1 MRSHIFQHV
10 PFEGPGSIEPWLRAA
25 GHHIT
30 RTPFFIGGSTLPAIP
45 DIDSLIVMGGP
56 MSANDEQLFPWLAQ
70 EKAFIRRAIDDG
82 KPVLGICLG
91 AQLIASAMG
100 ARVYPNPTREIGWFP
115 IHGCTVPGANNF
127 SFPSS
132 VNVFHWHGE
141 TFDLPSGAIHLA
153 SSDVCRLQAFQ
164 LGTSVIGLQ
173 FHLETTPASARDI
186 VTHCSAELT
195 PDDHVQDAATLLS
208 ATTEHYRTINRLM
221 GEVLTFLLDPNGG
234 KK

>member
-10 PFEGPGSIEPWLRAA
+10 SFEGPGSIEPWLRAA

-30 RTPFFIGGSTLPAIP
+30 RTPFFKDGSTFPEVS
-45 DIDSLIVMGGP
+45 DIDLLIVMGGP
-56 MSANDEQLFPWLAQ
+56 MSANDEKQFPWLAQ
-70 EKAFIRRAIDDG
+70 EKAFIRRAIDAG

-115 IHGCTVPGANNF
+115 IHGCTAPGANNF
-127 SFPSS
+127 SFPLS
-132 VNVFHWHGE
+132 VDVFHWHRE
-141 TFDLPSGAIHLA
+141 TFDLPPDAIHLA
-153 SSDVCRLQAFQ
+153 SSEACRLQAFQ

-186 VTHCSAELT
+186 VTHCGAELI
-195 PDDHVQDAATLLS
+195 PDEHVQDAATLLS
-208 ATTEHYRTINRLM
+208 ATPECYRTINHLM
-221 GEVLTFLLDPNGG
+221 DEVLAFLLAPSEC